1 RIGTSTTRAFSPLA
15 SSIDP
20 SVLPLSATSTSPL
33 ILYCSRN
40 LCALAIQLPKVRASL
55 RQGRRIDSSGVITRD
70 EKGRISKNFHR
81 LPDIRYCALNSGLN
95 WLCSSR
101 ARSFPFAFP
110 RLSKLFL
117 RQPVLPPSHY
127 GYRQCTG
134 PNRPTPGSS
143 RKNDWSRSGQHRKSR
158 LSIVTI
164 PPISYRQTPSVPG
177 LALLAER
184 TDRNNLQLP
193 RVARA
198 TSSARNWAIRVR
210 HRHSVCKPHP
220 EPEFLSR

>member
-1 RIGTSTTRAFSPLA
+1 MLRLPSLHNFAQTNFADRCDCLHSAQETARSGRYPLCRSSIASPLA
-15 SSIDP
+15 
-20 SVLPLSATSTSPL
+20 
-33 ILYCSRN
+33 RE
-40 LCALAIQLPKVRASL
+40 R
-55 RQGRRIDSSGVITRD
+55 GRMRVCLEET
-70 EKGRISKNFHR
+70 ISKNLHR
-81 LPDIRYCALNSGLN
+81 LPDIRGCALNPGLN
-95 WLCSSR
+95 SLCSSR
-101 ARSFPFAFP
+101 APYSPIAFP
-110 RLSKLFL
+110 TLSKFFL

-134 PNRPTPGSS
+134 PNRLTPGTSH
-143 RKNDWSRSGQHRKSR
+143 KNDWSRSGQHRKSR

-184 TDRNNLQLP
+184 TDHNNRQLP

-220 EPEFLSR
+220 EPEFLSH